1 MPAESIVAL
10 VAIMGMFVFFS
21 AVLGW
26 ASRNAPATFPEAS
39 PVQREPARPTHGH
52 SATAGAH

>member
-1 MPAESIVAL
+1 MPTGSILAL
-10 VAIMGMFVFFS
+10 VAIMAMFVFFS

-26 ASRNAPATFPEAS
+26 ASRNAPRAFPEGTPNRS
-39 PVQREPARPTHGH
+39 GPVETVHGR